1 MSCQVSIYRNNAGAA
16 HPLRQQ
22 LWASLGLI
30 SFLLLSVLALKF
42 AAPLVHLLPRC
53 VLYDLLSLP
62 CPTCGTTRALLAC
75 ARGDFAAA
83 FVGNPLTAMIYLS
96 LFVAAGLLL
105 AATVV
110 HKNVLRFFSAA
121 HLTIMRRMAALALG
135 ANWIYLLARESMK

>member
-1 MSCQVSIYRNNAGAA
+1 MSCQVSIYRNNVGPA

-22 LWASLGLI
+22 LWASIGLI

-53 VLYDLLSLP
+53 VLHDLLSLP

-83 FVGNPLTAMIYLS
+83 FAANPLTAMIYMS
-96 LFVAAGLLL
+96 LFVATGVLL
-105 AATVV
+105 AATVAN
-110 HKNVLRFFSAA
+110 KNVLNRLNAA
-121 HLTIMRRMAALALG
+121 HLTIVRRMAALALG